1 MIFLSSM
8 SHTREKK
15 PIAYTVE
22 AQTEAKAICEEFKD
36 FTNGFRVILLIHR
49 SKDGAKHNS
58 RHERMLFT
66 RDEKEYEEALAFLLE
81 ERAKHT
87 LQGLRVYATVNAR
100 DLKKA
105 IRCFKVEQLNMDYQ
119 SDQVMSDFYS
129 AIKGR
134 FASALMRPTS
144 KAESFFVFD
153 VDSPMTL
160 DQALGIIDRSG
171 FSDMIVKQYATKNGW
186 HIITQPFNH
195 TKLEEAIPFHRDGLI
210 LLKF

>member
-1 MIFLSSM
+1 M

-22 AQTEAKAICEEFKD
+22 AQTEAKAICEDLDGFMH
-36 FTNGFRVILLIHR
+36 GFRVILLIHR
-49 SKDGAKHNS
+49 SKDGAKNNS

-66 RDEKEYEEALAFLLE
+66 RDGKEYEETLAFLLE
-81 ERAKHT
+81 ERSKHP
-87 LQGLRVYATVNAR
+87 LQGLRIYATVNAR

-105 IRCFKVEQLNMDYQ
+105 VRCFKQSQLDMDYQ
-119 SDQVMSDFYS
+119 SDEVISDFYS

-160 DQALGIIDRSG
+160 DKALGIIDRSG

-186 HIITQPFNH
+186 HIITKPFNH
-195 TKLEEAIPFHRDGLI
+195 TKLEAEIPFNRDGLI